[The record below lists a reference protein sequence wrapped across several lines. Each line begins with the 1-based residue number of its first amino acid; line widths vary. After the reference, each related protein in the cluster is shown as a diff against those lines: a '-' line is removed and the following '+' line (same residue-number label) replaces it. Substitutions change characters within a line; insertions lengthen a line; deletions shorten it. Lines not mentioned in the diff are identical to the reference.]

1 VPPPEVLRL
10 GKGLPVLLQVSDL
23 SASAQLRVVTDVAAT
38 AGANADE
45 PVTGHA
51 SFSWTV
57 RPDELR
63 ETIAEAGTALDEA
76 RAQEPEAPSSQV
88 PEWRL
93 EEEIAALTATA
104 PAEGAEPR
112 PVLVTLAGDFV
123 PGEVE
128 GWLEDAFG
136 GAAPATAR
144 RAPARAVPAGPLT
157 VALGVPVAQA
167 QVGYIARAPGPREEA
182 ADAWRLLLYI
192 LSHGY
197 EGRLG
202 KKAIGDTGLVYYI
215 ETRYRSDG
223 MNAWATLSS
232 GVDPHKLDAFR
243 SLMVAEI
250 ARLSSEPPTE
260 AEVEE
265 AKAYFLGRRLSGAQS
280 NDELTQRLATEWLW
294 YGELPTYGD
303 LEKRLARIRREDVI
317 AAAAGLAAGTTIT
330 VTD

>member
-1 VPPPEVLRL
+1 
-10 GKGLPVLLQVSDL
+10 LPVLLQVSNL
-23 SASAQLRVVTDVAAT
+23 SASAQLRVVTDAAGT
-38 AGANADE
+38 AGADADE

-63 ETIAEAGTALDEA
+63 ATIATAGTVLANV
-76 RAQEPEAPSSQV
+76 RAQEPEAPSSSL
-88 PEWRL
+88 PESRL
-93 EEEIAALTATA
+93 EEEFAALTATA
-104 PAEGAEPR
+104 PAADAGPK

-123 PGEVE
+123 PGEAE
-128 GWLEDAFG
+128 DWLEDAFG
-136 GAAPATAR
+136 DAAPATTR
-144 RAPARAVPAGPLT
+144 RARARVVPAAPLT
-157 VALGVPVAQA
+157 VRLGVPVAQA
-167 QVGYIARAPGPREEA
+167 QVGFIAAAPGPREEA

-223 MNAWATLSS
+223 VNAWATLSS

-260 AEVEE
+260 AEVAE
-265 AKAYFLGRRLSGAQS
+265 AKGYFLGRRLSGAQS

-294 YGELPTYGD
+294 YGELPRYED
-303 LEKRLARIRREDVI
+303 LEQRLGRVRREDVI

-330 VTD
+330 VTE